1 VVSVRQTVKSAL
13 GLLSSRDRRLF
24 VVSVLLQM
32 ATSALD
38 IIGVLLT
45 GIVGALGVTV
55 VQSGP
60 PPVQIQNLADWLG
73 LEGYNSQELVVI
85 FASGAAVA
93 LLLKSLVSG
102 LLTRRILVFL
112 ANRQAIVSA
121 RLTKELLSR
130 PITFIQRRSSQETA
144 YALIQG
150 AGAAT
155 MQVLGQVAVAL
166 SEFALLLALSV
177 TLFFLDPWITVASV
191 GFFALLAFALQRAL
205 GSWAHRIGS
214 AEAEADIGSLNAIQE
229 ALASYREV
237 TVSDRRSHYVDR
249 IQTLRWAAAKVAADG
264 QLMGLIPKWL
274 FESALVIGAFALAA
288 VLFATKDAVAAVG
301 TLALFLAASSRVM
314 PSLLRLQGATLALR
328 GVAGAAGPTF
338 ALAEE
343 LDHPLDYETRRVDD
357 HAVRRAL
364 ASGYPGMVPA
374 VVIRDVTFTYPEANT
389 PALSNISLDVAP
401 GVSVAL
407 VGKSGAGKTSL
418 ADIILGVLP
427 PGTGT
432 VAISGLDPADAIPRW
447 PGGIAYV
454 PQSVSLVNGTV
465 RQNVAL
471 GLPESA
477 VDDSLVWE
485 ALDRAHVADDLKGYR
500 SGIDTQVGEGG
511 IRLSGGQRQRLGIAR
526 ALLSR
531 PRLLVLDEATSALD
545 AETEVAITET
555 IQDLEGDVTTIIVA
569 HRLSTIRHVNVV
581 VYLEEGRIVA
591 QGSFDEVR
599 QLAPALDRQ
608 ATLLGIN

>member
-1 VVSVRQTVKSAL
+1 MSVRQTVKSAL

-38 IIGVLLT
+38 ILGVLLT

-60 PPVQIQNLADWLG
+60 PPAQIQTLADWLG

-85 FASGAAVA
+85 FACGAAVA

-166 SEFALLLALSV
+166 SEIALLVALSV
-177 TLFFLDPWITVASV
+177 TLFFLDPWITIASV
-191 GFFALLAFALQRAL
+191 AFFALLAFALQRAL

-214 AEAEADIGSLNAIQE
+214 AAAEAEIGSLNAIQE
-229 ALASYREV
+229 ALTSYREV
-237 TVSDRRSHYVDR
+237 TVTDRRTHYVDR

-274 FESALVIGAFALAA
+274 FESALVIGGFALAA
-288 VLFATKDAVAAVG
+288 VLFATKDAAAAVG

-328 GVAGAAGPTF
+328 GVAGAAAPTF

-343 LDHPLDYETRRVDD
+343 LGHPLDYETSRVD
-357 HAVRRAL
+357 AQAIRRTL
-364 ASGYPGMVPA
+364 ASGYSDMVPA
-374 VVIRDVTFTYPEANT
+374 VSIRDVTFAYPGAT
-389 PALSNISLDVAP
+389 TAALMDVSLDVSP
-401 GVSVAL
+401 GQSVAL
-407 VGKSGAGKTSL
+407 VGKSGAGKTTL

-427 PGTGT
+427 PETGT

-454 PQSVSLVNGTV
+454 PQNVSLANGTV

-477 VDDSLVWE
+477 VDDALVWE
-485 ALDRAHVADDLKGYR
+485 ALERAHVADYLKGQR
-500 SGIDTQVGEGG
+500 DGLDTNVGEGG
-511 IRLSGGQRQRLGIAR
+511 VRLSGGQRQRLGIAR
-526 ALLSR
+526 ALFSR
-531 PRLLVLDEATSALD
+531 PRILVLDEATSALD

-555 IQDLEGDVTTIIVA
+555 IQELEGDVTTIIIA
-569 HRLSTIRHVNVV
+569 HRLSTIRHANVV
-581 VYLEEGRIVA
+581 VYLEDGKIAA

-599 QLAPALDRQ
+599 QRAPALDRQ
-608 ATLLGIN
+608 AALLGIN

>member
-1 VVSVRQTVKSAL
+1 MRVRKTVRSAL

-38 IIGVLLT
+38 ILGVLMT

-55 VQSGP
+55 IQSGP
-60 PPVQIQNLADWLG
+60 PPAQIQTLADWLG
-73 LEGYNSQELVVI
+73 LEGSNSQELVVI
-85 FASGAAVA
+85 FACGAAIA

-166 SEFALLLALSV
+166 SEIALLVALSV
-177 TLFFLDPWITVASV
+177 TLFFLDPLITVASV
-191 GFFALLAFALQRAL
+191 AFFALIAFALQRAL
-205 GSWAHRIGS
+205 GNWAHRIGS
-214 AEAEADIGSLNAIQE
+214 AAAEAEIGSLHAIQE
-229 ALASYREV
+229 ALTSYREV
-237 TVSDRRSHYVDR
+237 TVTDRRSHYVNK
-249 IQTLRWAAAKVAADG
+249 IQELRWAAAKVAADG

-274 FESALVIGAFALAA
+274 FESALVIGGFALAA
-288 VLFATKDAVAAVG
+288 VLFATKDATAAVG

-328 GVAGAAGPTF
+328 GVAGAAAPTF

-343 LDHPLDYETRRVDD
+343 LDHPLDYEVVTPNVEAIRRTV
-357 HAVRRAL
+357 
-364 ASGYPGMVPA
+364 ASGHPDMVPTVA
-374 VVIRDVTFTYPEANT
+374 IRNVTFSYPAATESA
-389 PALSNISLDVAP
+389 IKDVSLDVSP
-401 GVSVAL
+401 GQSVAL
-407 VGKSGAGKTSL
+407 VGKSGAGKTTL

-427 PGTGT
+427 PEVGI
-432 VAISGLDPADAIPRW
+432 VKISGLDPAVAIPKW
-447 PGGIAYV
+447 PGGMAYV
-454 PQSVSLVNGTV
+454 PQNVSLTNASV

-471 GLPESA
+471 GLPEGA
-477 VDDSLVWE
+477 IDDSLVWE
-485 ALDRAHVADDLKGYR
+485 ALERAHLADYLRGQRDGL
-500 SGIDTQVGEGG
+500 DTQVGEGG
-511 IRLSGGQRQRLGIAR
+511 LRLSGGQRQRLGIAR
-526 ALLSR
+526 ALFSR
-531 PRLLVLDEATSALD
+531 PRILVLDEATSALD
-545 AETEVAITET
+545 ADTEVAITQT
-555 IQDLEGDVTTIIVA
+555 IQDLEGDVTTIIIA
-569 HRLSTIRHVNVV
+569 HRLSTIRHANVV
-581 VYLEEGRIVA
+581 VYLEDGRIVA
-591 QGSFDEVR
+591 QGNFEEVR
-599 QLAPALDRQ
+599 QQSAALDRQ
-608 ATLLGIN
+608 ATLLGIS